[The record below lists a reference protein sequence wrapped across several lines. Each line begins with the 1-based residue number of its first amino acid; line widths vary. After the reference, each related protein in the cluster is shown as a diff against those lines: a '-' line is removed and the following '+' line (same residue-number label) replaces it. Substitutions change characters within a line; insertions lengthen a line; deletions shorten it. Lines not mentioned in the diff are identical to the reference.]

1 MLIKL
6 AMKIKKILPLMAMA
20 FFLGLLIMD
29 FNKFNFKNRQIFL
42 SKVVDLMSELN
53 NIDVMGNH
61 YIPSDVVVKMID
73 DNKYDVRYDLLVDD
87 LKVITI
93 SNNRKIIMVS
103 EHVPLFCDENYI
115 YLSSGN
121 QIEYNLDIIEK
132 EKIASLE
139 LDRLNSS
146 KKTYNQSV
154 KRVFK
159 FINYL
164 KNNYID
170 FYEKLDK
177 VTYNSSRG
185 DKSPHISLS
194 VFIDG
199 CKVLLSDEPGDFI
212 SLRQQD
218 FEYKINIL
226 NNLLRQHHKIDE
238 ISEIDL
244 RYDNHGVFFNLR
256 NEDIDG

>member
-1 MLIKL
+1 MPINQIV
-6 AMKIKKILPLMAMA
+6 KIKKILPLMAMA
-20 FFLGLLIMD
+20 FLSGLLIID
-29 FNKFNFKNRQIFL
+29 FNKFNFNNREIFL
-42 SKVVDLMSELN
+42 GKISDLRSGLN
-53 NIDVMGNH
+53 NIDIVGNH
-61 YIPSDVVVKMID
+61 YIPNEVVVKMID
-73 DNKYDVRYDLLVDD
+73 DNNYDIRYDLLVDD

-93 SNNRKIIMVS
+93 SNNRKLIMVS
-103 EHVPLFCDENYI
+103 EHVPLFCDKDYI

-121 QIEYNLDIIEK
+121 QIEYNLNIIEK

-146 KKTYNQSV
+146 KKTYNRSV

-164 KNNYID
+164 KNNHID
-170 FYEKLDK
+170 FYDKLDK

-185 DKSPHISLS
+185 DKSPHISFS

-199 CKVLLSDEPGDFI
+199 CKVLLSDEPGEFI

-226 NNLLRQHHKIDE
+226 NNLLSQHHKINE

-244 RYDNHGVFFNLR
+244 RYDEHGVFFNLR
-256 NEDIDG
+256 EEDIDG

>member
-1 MLIKL
+1 M
-6 AMKIKKILPLMAMA
+6 
-20 FFLGLLIMD
+20 
-29 FNKFNFKNRQIFL
+29 
-42 SKVVDLMSELN
+42 
-53 NIDVMGNH
+53 
-61 YIPSDVVVKMID
+61 
-73 DNKYDVRYDLLVDD
+73 
-87 LKVITI
+87 
-93 SNNRKIIMVS
+93 
-103 EHVPLFCDENYI
+103 
-115 YLSSGN
+115 
-121 QIEYNLDIIEK
+121 
-132 EKIASLE
+132 
-139 LDRLNSS
+139 NSS

-164 KNNYID
+164 KSNHID

-199 CKVLLSDEPGDFI
+199 CKVLLSDEPGEFI

-244 RYDNHGVFFNLR
+244 RYDDHGVFFNLR
-256 NEDIDG
+256 DEDIDG